1 MNSKATVDACSRRL
15 ITTTVAIFIAL
26 LSGCQS
32 PPSVAPL
39 LAAADGVIADEQRLL
54 SDDAARAAAWIE
66 QQRGS
71 LHRGFAADLSGKDRV
86 DPEWVLD
93 GVTAYVAAREAL
105 LRHEMSLRDQTETR
119 RENLRLAGESI
130 RRALGLLQRQDAL
143 FADTPDLRRWIDR
156 GVNESSTTFPETS
169 P

>member
-1 MNSKATVDACSRRL
+1 MNCKATTANFNRIIV
-15 ITTTVAIFIAL
+15 IAAL
-26 LSGCQS
+26 ALAAGCQS

-54 SDDAARAAAWIE
+54 SDDTKRAAAWVD
-66 QQRGS
+66 QQRDA
-71 LHRGFAADLSGKDRV
+71 LRRGFATDLSEREAI
-86 DPEWVLD
+86 DPAWVLD

-105 LRHEMSLRDQTETR
+105 LRHEFSLREQSDTR
-119 RENLRLAGESI
+119 RENLRLASESI

-143 FADTPDLRRWIDR
+143 FADTPDLRRWINRRID
-156 GVNESSTTFPETS
+156 ESDTPFPETS